1 MPAIAFSVEG
11 LRESVLD
18 GWLIALD
25 SVLADAIDPALCA
38 VNPPDDE
45 VAWTDRS
52 PLWRSVFP
60 WVSSAERMAGVVL
73 HELDAARRRSLTNQP
88 TVTTIRTVDPQTLTA
103 HLRTQQD
110 PTHQLAI
117 GEGTAACLL
126 EGRDNHWIA
135 HMLTKYG
142 DAEFTIPR
150 ASDHELLVGSRT
162 APEQIFGGSSRV

>member
-1 MPAIAFSVEG
+1 MPASAFSVEVV
-11 LRESVLD
+11 RESVLD

-52 PLWRSVFP
+52 PLWPSVFP
-60 WVSSAERMAGVVL
+60 WVGSAEWMAGVML
-73 HELDAARRRSLTNQP
+73 HEIDPPRRRSLTNQP
-88 TVTTIRTVDPQTLTA
+88 TVTTIRTVDPQTLTV

-117 GEGTAACLL
+117 GEGTASCLL
-126 EGRDNHWIA
+126 ERSDDHWIA
-135 HMLTKYG
+135 HMLPKYG
-142 DAEFTIPR
+142 DAEVTIPR
-150 ASDHELLVGSRT
+150 ASDHELLVGSRP